1 MRLVWV
7 SWQPFGTGAPKKHM
21 AFLQIISK
29 HYFLDFICYVL
40 FHQFIQEESLWPGRK
55 AMMCP
60 GFIGYT
66 SARKP
71 SLGSEK
77 QRRKLIPTKRKGDDS
92 RWLFAVCSS
101 VLSKFPIHK
110 ETTHVGCLRW
120 CALRQ
125 VIELSTSGDGLE
137 VLARNKETK
146 YRHIGVNHIFLTTT
160 RYISLNL
167 FMYCTTYIHCT
178 YFLQ

>member
-92 RWLFAVCSS
+92 WWLFCCLLS
-101 VLSKFPIHK
+101 VLSKFPHSQRNNRCGMSK
-110 ETTHVGCLRW
+110 VMRFETGDRVEYFRRW
-120 CALRQ
+120 AWSFGQKQRN
-125 VIELSTSGDGLE
+125 E
-137 VLARNKETK
+137 V
-146 YRHIGVNHIFLTTT
+146 
-160 RYISLNL
+160 
-167 FMYCTTYIHCT
+167 
-178 YFLQ
+178 